1 MSKKP
6 LLILVGPTAVG
17 KTAISIDVAKA
28 INAEIISAD
37 SMQIYKFMDIGT
49 AKISKEEMKNIKHY
63 MINEIYPDEEFS
75 VSDFQKKAYE
85 NIDTILNKGKLPM
98 VVGGTGLYI
107 NSLVYDLD
115 FTRAVSNWSLRNE
128 FLEKAEQFGNEYIH
142 DNLKQVD
149 PESAERIHINDTK
162 RIIRALEVYY
172 DTGTPMSKYY
182 NSFRQYSGI
191 FNLTMLGLN
200 MDRKELYDRINI
212 RVDDMISNGLINEV
226 NNLLNMGY
234 SENYVSMQGLGY
246 KEIVKYL
253 KGQYSLDEA
262 VDILK
267 RDSRRFAKR
276 QLTWFRRDERI
287 HWINIDDFDN
297 KNSIVE
303 YIINYVKERFE
314 INNN

>member
-85 NIDTILNKGKLPM
+85 YIDTILNKGKLPM

-128 FLEKAEQFGNEYIH
+128 FLKKAEQFGNEYIH

-182 NSFRQYSGI
+182 NSFRQYNSI

-200 MDRKELYDRINI
+200 MDRKELYDTINI